1 MTKTCRCGKEY
12 DAGTIALFL
21 PVCPDCAKTWDAE
34 MDAVIEARYTTPNEN
49 GEKESDKLD
58 ALGIRP
64 RHYGCTFDNF
74 EPVNDSAVR
83 ALEVCKRMAETRRGI
98 IAMIGNNGTG
108 KTHLLCSTVRAIGAG
123 HNYKMI
129 EVGMFIREA
138 FKPNSTKTEQEQL
151 DALIKLPFLGIDE
164 VEKSKRT
171 ENEIV
176 WLSYLIDERNERN
189 RPTMI
194 IGNCHPRTFHKDGQS
209 CEKCFE
215 SIMTPDILDRISQSG
230 VIRYMDGE
238 SYRAKLRGIQ

>member
-1 MTKTCRCGKEY
+1 MIKACRCGKEY
-12 DAGTIALFL
+12 DAGSDIAPL
-21 PVCPDCAKTWDAE
+21 PVCPECAEKWDAE
-34 MDAVIEARYTTPNEN
+34 IDAKFSAPDIQVLPEN
-49 GEKESDKLD
+49 DRLD

-64 RHYGCTFDNF
+64 RHYKCTFDNF
-74 EPVNDSAVR
+74 IIQDDSGAQ
-83 ALEVCKRMAETRRGI
+83 ALKICKRMAETRRGI

-108 KTHLLCSTVRAIGAG
+108 KTHLLCATVRAIGAG

-129 EVGMFIREA
+129 EIGMFIREA

-194 IGNCHPRTFHKDGQS
+194 IGNCHPKSIHENGAT

-215 SIMTPDILDRISQSG
+215 SIMTPDILDRITQSG
-230 VIRYMDGE
+230 VIRYMDGK
-238 SYRAKLRGIQ
+238 SYRAELRGKE